1 MNRRRGKK
9 KGTKRR
15 KAKSDTGRGIHR
27 KKRKKERKV
36 SNLQLPPSMLQNLL
50 SVSIAAR
57 ISAKPESKIK
67 SMEKLTTVITT
78 SGTGKSSKRQ
88 K

>member
-27 KKRKKERKV
+27 KKRKKERK
-36 SNLQLPPSMLQNLL
+36 
-50 SVSIAAR
+50 
-57 ISAKPESKIK
+57 K
-67 SMEKLTTVITT
+67 SE
-78 SGTGKSSKRQ
+78 
-88 K
+88 